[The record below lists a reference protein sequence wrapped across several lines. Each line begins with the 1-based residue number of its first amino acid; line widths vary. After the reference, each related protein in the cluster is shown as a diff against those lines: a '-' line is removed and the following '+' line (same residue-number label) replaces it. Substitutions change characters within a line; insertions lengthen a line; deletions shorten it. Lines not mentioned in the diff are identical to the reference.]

1 LGKRLVTAVITLAAR
16 DMVEDYD
23 AISRCKLG
31 DAGADGCHHAGGF
44 MAENAWG
51 GMRAGGNFFKVR
63 ATDAAGV
70 HSHEQLPRADLWN
83 RNGFQADVIYAAVNR
98 R

>member
-1 LGKRLVTAVITLAAR
+1 
-16 DMVEDYD
+16 
-23 AISRCKLG
+23 
-31 DAGADGCHHAGGF
+31 

-51 GMRAGGNFFKVR
+51 GMRAGGNFFQVR

-83 RNGFQADVIYAAVNR
+83 RNSFQADVTYAAVNR